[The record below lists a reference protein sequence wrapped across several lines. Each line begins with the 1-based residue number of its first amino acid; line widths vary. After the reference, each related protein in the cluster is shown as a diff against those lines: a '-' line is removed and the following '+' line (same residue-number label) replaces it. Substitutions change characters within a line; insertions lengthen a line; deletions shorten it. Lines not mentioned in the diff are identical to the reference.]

1 MEACFLEG
9 KYQGTCGESRGSAA
23 LNRLLDC
30 KDDIRNHLVK
40 YQLGSEQ
47 LLEYELILTRAG
59 FYNVLEN
66 QVAKMWICPRHRHS
80 LGKFW
85 IPSKLSCQY
94 PAHVGKAKQVKDR
107 GTVGTEMAKTLMQ
120 LYRTHIAVGSRKYS
134 KVNKNEFDTSNGNE
148 VKLYLHFSPHSF
160 PASVKLTDDDLF

>member
-1 MEACFLEG
+1 MNFKTKMEEACFLEG
-9 KYQGTCGESRGSAA
+9 KFQGTCGESRGSVA
-23 LNRLLDC
+23 LIQLLDC

-40 YQLGSEQ
+40 YHLGSEQ

-107 GTVGTEMAKTLMQ
+107 GTIGTEMAKTVMQ
-120 LYRTHIAVGSRKYS
+120 LYRTHIAVGSRKYIL
-134 KVNKNEFDTSNGNE
+134 
-148 VKLYLHFSPHSF
+148 KLMRTIISRLIRFLR
-160 PASVKLTDDDLF
+160 V